1 MILNKLSINRFTIS
15 SDARCTFAESSYFC
29 TMKKILI
36 SGVLSTCFLATVTAQ
51 TVILDE
57 DFQQGIPMAT
67 WSIVIN
73 DTSTLDSAVIEF
85 EPGWI
90 SLADPDNTSDTV
102 AGASSFFTV
111 PGEADRW
118 LITPSLMLGAYGNY
132 VKWNARSHD
141 PSYPDGYY
149 VMVSTTDTQL
159 SSFTDTIATLGFEN
173 PEWTTRFVNL
183 SAEGYANQSIYI
195 GFRLRSYDAFKLYL
209 DSINVRVED
218 PVGINELNA
227 AVAIDLFPN
236 PAKSDVTVK
245 GKDLQSASVFSLDGQ
260 LVMEQSLLTT
270 NVLSIDGLP
279 AGTYLIE
286 VQTANGV
293 GRERLV
299 KR

>member
-1 MILNKLSINRFTIS
+1 
-15 SDARCTFAESSYFC
+15 
-29 TMKKILI
+29 MKKILI

-67 WSIVIN
+67 WSIVVN
-73 DTSTLDSAVIEF
+73 DTSTLDQSVIEF
-85 EPGWI
+85 APGWI
-90 SLADPDNTSDTV
+90 SVADPDNTSDTV

-118 LITPSLMLGAYGNY
+118 LITPSLTLGAYGNFLQ
-132 VKWNARSHD
+132 WNARSHD
-141 PSYPDGYY
+141 PSYQDGYY

-159 SSFTDTIATLGFEN
+159 SSFTDTITTMGFEN
-173 PEWTTRFVNL
+173 AEWTTRSVNL
-183 SAEGYANQSIYI
+183 SEEGYDNQTVFI

-227 AVAIDLFPN
+227 AIAIELYPN
-236 PAKSDVTVK
+236 PAKTEVTVK
-245 GKDLQSASVFSLDGQ
+245 GKDLLSARLFSLDGQ
-260 LVMEQSLLTT
+260 LVMEQSLITT
-270 NVLSIDGLP
+270 TIISIDNLP

-286 VQTANGV
+286 VKTANGI